1 LEKPVSKSNSI
12 QLFITAFILTL
23 GLNVMGQQPDTV
35 EFPLNYER
43 PTEYVIGGITV
54 TGTQYIDRNLMTL
67 VSGLKLGQTI
77 KVPGSELNRAI
88 EKLWKQ
94 QLFSDIEIRST
105 GTKGKLIYLNIHVQE
120 RPRMS
125 RFSIRGLKKSE
136 TKNLKEELSLRAN
149 QIITEDLKNATR
161 NEIRSYFKSKGY
173 FNVDIDIVQEQDT
186 NKRTHDILRINID
199 RGSKVKV
206 QEIVF
211 VGNEN
216 IQDKKLRKM
225 LKPKQLKRK
234 WNIFASSKY
243 VEADYESTKPDV
255 INHYLSN
262 GYRDAAITY
271 DSIIP
276 LSDDRIKLK
285 IGISEGEQYYFRNIT
300 WVGNSK
306 YRSSLLDTILGIKK
320 GDLFDQ
326 GRLEQ
331 QLFMSQTG
339 LDVSSLYM
347 DDGYLFF
354 NVTPVEVQVVEDS
367 IDLEIR
373 IYEGKQATVNR
384 VFVTGNDK
392 TSDHVILRT
401 LRTRP
406 GQKFSRSDIQRS
418 MRELAA
424 LGYFDPE
431 ALDVNPIPNP
441 ANGTVDIQY
450 KVVEKSSDQIEASG
464 GWGGFQGFV
473 GTIGLS
479 LNNFAARKVFEKG
492 GWDPIPAGDGQR
504 LSLRVQSNGTFFQSY
519 NFSFTEPWLG
529 GKKPN
534 SFTTSVFHSIQSN
547 SFTASAGSGK
557 LKTTGASVTLG
568 KLLKWPDDYFTL
580 SLGAGYQRYGLENW
594 NGFGS
599 NEIGFNN
606 GFANNITVNAT
617 LARNSTDHPIYP
629 STGSQFSLSLQATP
643 PYSSFRADD
652 INYDALTP
660 QERFKWVEYHK
671 WKVNAQWYLGFPRT
685 AKKKF
690 VISPALRYGVVG
702 LYNNNV
708 GYSPFEQFAVGGSGL
723 SGFVLYGT
731 EIVSQRGYDERTISE
746 GGTMPIFTRYTID
759 LRYPLSLNQSA
770 TVYLHTFLEAGNAYQ
785 TFKDFDPYNVKRAYG
800 TGVRLFLPM
809 FGLLGFDY
817 AWGVDKGPNEQKG
830 IFHFFLGQTF

>member
-1 LEKPVSKSNSI
+1 MSKSNSI

>member
-1 LEKPVSKSNSI
+1 
-12 QLFITAFILTL
+12 
-23 GLNVMGQQPDTV
+23 MGQQPDTV